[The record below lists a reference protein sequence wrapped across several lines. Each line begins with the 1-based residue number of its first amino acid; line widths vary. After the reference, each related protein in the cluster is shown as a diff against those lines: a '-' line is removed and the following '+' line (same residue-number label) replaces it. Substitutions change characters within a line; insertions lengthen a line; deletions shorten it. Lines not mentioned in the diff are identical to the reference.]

1 MISYQLPVTTGNP
14 TINVLCVC
22 LYLWASC
29 VFFSY
34 FRGSRTHKGID
45 VKCPSGSTVY
55 SPFPAK
61 FIRIARPYGNGKPHD
76 IGVLLVGTGQW
87 SAYSV
92 KMFYLSK
99 AVDVNKGDKL
109 GAGDQIG
116 SMVNM
121 AVQYGKCMTN
131 HIHVKLY
138 KNRKVVDPTNFF
150 C

>member
-1 MISYQLPVTTGNP
+1 
-14 TINVLCVC
+14 
-22 LYLWASC
+22 
-29 VFFSY
+29 
-34 FRGSRTHKGID
+34 GSRKHNGID

-92 KMFYLSK
+92 KMFYVSK
-99 AVDVNKGDKL
+99 TVNTGALL
-109 GAGDQIG
+109 GAGDKLG

-121 AVQYGKCMTN
+121 AVQYGKGMTN
-131 HIHVKLY
+131 HIHVQLY